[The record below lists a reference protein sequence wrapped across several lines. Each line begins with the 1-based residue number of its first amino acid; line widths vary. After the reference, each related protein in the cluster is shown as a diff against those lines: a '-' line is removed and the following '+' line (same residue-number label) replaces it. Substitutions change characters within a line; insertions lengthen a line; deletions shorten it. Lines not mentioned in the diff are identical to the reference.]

1 MLPLLE
7 RPCLSPPVQEAAF
20 CERLRKGRRRRDKA
34 RQCDHETARITGSV
48 PVGYTHVKEL

>member
-1 MLPLLE
+1 MLPLPE